1 MDVTILRN
9 RIQSTVDPNA
19 DVRRQAE
26 LDLRYVSFL
35 VLLFPECAKMAFSRQ
50 KNNLVLPMLFS
61 TYCRRNRRTAYASP
75 VRPSGLAV
83 NKLIYLQLLYTSK
96 TESLEHGNRARIL

>member
-1 MDVTILRN
+1 MDVTLLRN

-35 VLLFPECAKMAFSRQ
+35 LLLFLECAKNGNSRQ
-50 KNNLVLPMLFS
+50 KNSLVLPTLFS
-61 TYCRRNRRTAYASP
+61 TYCRRNRRTAYASL
-75 VRPSGLAV
+75 VRLLAA
-83 NKLIYLQLLYTSK
+83 LQ
-96 TESLEHGNRARIL
+96 

>member
-1 MDVTILRN
+1 MDVTLLRN

-35 VLLFPECAKMAFSRQ
+35 VLLLLLERANKDTSRL
-50 KNNLVLPMLFS
+50 KNNLALRMLFS
-61 TYCRRNRRTAYASP
+61 TYCRLSRKTAYASP
-75 VRPSGLAV
+75 VRLLLA
-83 NKLIYLQLLYTSK
+83 LQ
-96 TESLEHGNRARIL
+96 

>member
-1 MDVTILRN
+1 MDVTLLRN

-26 LDLRYVSFL
+26 LDLRYVSIL
-35 VLLFPECAKMAFSRQ
+35 LLLFPECAKKGILRQ
-50 KNNLVLPMLFS
+50 KNSLVLPTLFS

-75 VRPSGLAV
+75 VRLPAA
-83 NKLIYLQLLYTSK
+83 LQ
-96 TESLEHGNRARIL
+96 

>member
-1 MDVTILRN
+1 MDVTLLRN

-35 VLLFPECAKMAFSRQ
+35 LLLFPECAKKVSQ
-50 KNNLVLPMLFS
+50 G
-61 TYCRRNRRTAYASP
+61 RRTAWFYQRSSQHTAGGTGEQHTP
-75 VRPSGLAV
+75 L
-83 NKLIYLQLLYTSK
+83 
-96 TESLEHGNRARIL
+96 

>member
-1 MDVTILRN
+1 MDITLLRN

-26 LDLRYVSFL
+26 LDLRYVSSL
-35 VLLFPECAKMAFSRQ
+35 VLLFPEGAKIGVSRQ

-61 TYCRRNRRTAYASP
+61 TYCKRIRRTAYASL
-75 VRPSGLAV
+75 VRLPAAL
-83 NKLIYLQLLYTSK
+83 
-96 TESLEHGNRARIL
+96 R